1 MVLPSLLV
9 IVVIAFF
16 PILYGIVLSLTDSTV
31 TAFGSFVGLE
41 NYTEMFQDPDFMVG
55 LFNTVIFTVASVTLE
70 FIIGLGI
77 ALAINRAFRGR
88 GLVRAA
94 ILVPW
99 AFPTVIS
106 AVMWRLMFQARNRD
120 HPVLWPKPSASSAGP
135 ILSDPTLLL
144 IAAILID
151 VWKTMPFMALLLLA
165 GLQVIPGEVYEA
177 ARVDGANVMQRFFR
191 ITLPLLKG
199 AILVAVLFRTLDA
212 YRVYDLFWVFGARE
226 LQSLSTFVYEGVRI
240 SQLQFGP
247 GNAACGLYLRDGVP
261 HSALLHQGLRYAD
274 FGGGVIEMA
283 SATATGKG
291 AGRGSLNMVLF
302 YVFLVTLRFGEH
314 IPAPLGVQDE
324 HRHQGRTL
332 RYATNVTATEPQRSP
347 SRLRSWATRRS
358 SRRS

>member
-1 MVLPSLLV
+1 MTTASSEKKGRGWFKEEFGNPERRTAYYMVLPSLLI

-31 TAFGSFVGLE
+31 SAFGSFVGLE
-41 NYTEMFQDPDFMVG
+41 NYTEMFQDPDFRVS

-70 FIIGLGI
+70 FIIGLVI
-77 ALAINRAFRGR
+77 ALAVNRAFRGR

-106 AVMWRLMFQARNRD
+106 AVMWRLMFQTRIGIFQYVAETIGIVSG
-120 HPVLWPKPSASSAGP
+120 PV
-135 ILSDPTLLL
+135 LSDPTLLL

-151 VWKTMPFMALLLLA
+151 VWKTTPFMALLLLA

-177 ARVDGANVMQRFFR
+177 ARVDGANVWQRFFR

-212 YRVYDLFWVFGARE
+212 YRVYDLFWAFGARE

-247 GNAACGLYLRDGVP
+247 GNAA
-261 HSALLHQGLRYAD
+261 A
-274 FGGGVIEMA
+274 
-283 SATATGKG
+283 
-291 AGRGSLNMVLF
+291 
-302 YVFLVTLRFGEH
+302 VFIF
-314 IPAPLGVQDE
+314 
-324 HRHQGRTL
+324 
-332 RYATNVTATEPQRSP
+332 VTAFLIAMFFIKVLGMQTSVEE
-347 SRLRSWATRRS
+347 
-358 SRRS
+358 